1 MESDSSSPTPGPQLR
16 ELGSVVRAARRQVD
30 ALRSGRVDPALLLA
44 ARAELLGAMED
55 YAAELSRCGLPT
67 PPGLRDEL
75 RLHRAIP
82 GIGKGAPP
90 PYRHGA
96 REAGGERPAR
106 A

>member
-1 MESDSSSPTPGPQLR
+1 MERDSSSPTPGPQLR
-16 ELGSVVRAARRQVD
+16 ELASLVRTARRKVD
-30 ALRSGRVDPALLLA
+30 VLRCGRVDPALLLA

-90 PYRHGA
+90 PYRHGV
-96 REAGGERPAR
+96 REPSGDRPGPA
-106 A
+106 

>member
-1 MESDSSSPTPGPQLR
+1 MESDSPSLPPGPQLR
-16 ELGSVVRAARRQVD
+16 ELMSVVHAARQQVHV
-30 ALRSGRVDPALLLA
+30 LRAGRVDPALLLA
-44 ARAELLGAMED
+44 ARARLLGAMED

-82 GIGKGAPP
+82 GIAQGPF

-96 REAGGERPAR
+96 GKGQGL
-106 A
+106 